1 MVMSYGVVAGPPTLT
16 SCACPPNSS
25 SEVCLS
31 APRRCASHR
40 VLQPWPALCVLQ
52 WSLSFSPS
60 FFFSPPPSL
69 SVTTLQCMLDTSQKK
84 SLALVPVLRGGARR
98 LGGVRG
104 GLLSELPVPCTSQVR
119 LHSGHC
125 FCLPVRVFPPVPFCS
140 SALLLLLS
148 VIFGAALAVSA
159 LRARHLGSA
168 PSL

>member
-60 FFFSPPPSL
+60 FFFSPRSSSPPSL
-69 SVTTLQCMLDTSQKK
+69 VSFCPGLITALHCMLHIVFYVSTPHCPQLWGQCPPPWGGQGRFAHRASRHPAPPRCGTA
-84 SLALVPVLRGGARR
+84 SLVVTAW
-98 LGGVRG
+98 
-104 GLLSELPVPCTSQVR
+104 S
-119 LHSGHC
+119 HS
-125 FCLPVRVFPPVPFCS
+125 L
-140 SALLLLLS
+140 ALLLLSPLL
-148 VIFGAALAVSA
+148 FPPPAPAMH
-159 LRARHLGSA
+159 RHSRH
-168 PSL
+168 